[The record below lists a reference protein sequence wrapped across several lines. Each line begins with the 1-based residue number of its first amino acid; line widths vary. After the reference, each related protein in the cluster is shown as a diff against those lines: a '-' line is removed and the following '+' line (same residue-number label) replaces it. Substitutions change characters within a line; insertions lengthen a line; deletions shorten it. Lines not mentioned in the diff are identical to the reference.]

1 MSSLAPAEARPKRN
15 IRLVVAYDGQPFSG
29 WQIQPGVP
37 TIQGEIE
44 AVLEKLT
51 QAPCRIR
58 GAGRTDAG
66 VHAECQ
72 IATFLSD
79 THLSCFRLHRS
90 LNSLLPKAIAI
101 RSVDDVD
108 ANFDPRRGNF
118 GKRYRYRIY
127 RPRERDTLIT
137 PRAWRI
143 FGDLDLQRM
152 ARAAQRLVGRHDFA
166 AFRAANCQ
174 IKTTTRTLYRVSLS
188 FDAPLLI
195 IDVEGTAFL
204 KNMVRILVGTLVSV
218 GRGHLSEDDV
228 SALLLN
234 GQRRDAGITA
244 PARGLT
250 LERVFLR

>member
-1 MSSLAPAEARPKRN
+1 MNSLAPATTRPKRN
-15 IRLVVAYDGQPFSG
+15 IRLVVAYDGHPFSG
-29 WQIQPGVP
+29 WQIQPRVP

-44 AVLEKLT
+44 TVLERLT
-51 QAPCRIR
+51 QAPCHIR

-66 VHAECQ
+66 VHAEGQ

-79 THLSCFRLHRS
+79 THLSCFRLHRG

-152 ARAAQRLVGRHDFA
+152 ARAAQLLVGRHDFA
-166 AFRAANCQ
+166 AFRAADCQ
-174 IKTTTRTLYRVSLS
+174 IKTTVRTLYRVSLS
-188 FDAPLLI
+188 CDGPLLI
-195 IDVEGTAFL
+195 IDIEGTAFL
-204 KNMVRILVGTLVSV
+204 KNMVRIIVGTLLSV
-218 GRGHLSEDDV
+218 GRGHLSEENI
-228 SALLLN
+228 SALLLH
-234 GQRRDAGITA
+234 GRRHDAGITA